1 MVGVLGGST
10 WWVNLMWSLRWTASA
25 EAETQLAGCRLATEA
40 MTRGSNDNITVIVA
54 FLKPV
59 STLENVYTQGKRHS
73 RWQ

>member
-1 MVGVLGGST
+1 MLV
-10 WWVNLMWSLRWTASA
+10 
-25 EAETQLAGCRLATEA
+25 GCRLATEA

-59 STLENVYTQGKRHS
+59 STLENVYNQGKRHS